1 MRIAD
6 VRLHHVAGTMQFPG
20 EFWEERLIRPI
31 DLYPRFAAEGPTHL
45 PKVAEGQY
53 RIETVFVEIETDDG
67 AVGIGGPH
75 PLQQAIGVV
84 CRLRTPLLQQDEQ
97 AAERKWERLYQAD
110 VTGRKGGERRSTH
123 DHQIAR
129 DGPET

>member
-6 VRLHHVAGTMQFPG
+6 VRLHQVAGTMQFPG
-20 EFWEERLIRPI
+20 EFWEERLIRPV

-67 AVGIGGPH
+67 AVGIGGALP
-75 PLQQAIGVV
+75 PGQGVV
-84 CRLRTPLLQQDEQ
+84 VDWELRPPLLQQG
-97 AAERKWERLYQAD
+97 APGAEGVWGVLYWGA
-110 VTGRKGGERRSTH
+110 GAGGEGGGVMSSNAGGR
-123 DHQIAR
+123 
-129 DGPET
+129 GPR